1 MDIKAKQVDVIPMIH
16 YYIDEIGLHQIF
28 ENYIPNDNGADIR
41 PAQVL
46 CTIITNILIAS
57 KPLYKIEEWLTDYMD
72 GHAEDQSI
80 AKKYN
85 DDRCARVID
94 QLFNADRNS
103 IMTETVAATIKVHE
117 LETSHVHN
125 DSTTITFSGAYE
137 QQSKDAVQ
145 LEYGYNKDH
154 RPDHKQIVFGLN
166 ITEDGHVPIS
176 YQLYDGSTADV
187 VTHQTNWDSLRTFL
201 EKEDFIYTADCKLS
215 SRENL
220 KHIDSRNGTFITLV
234 PKNAKDAKTYIER
247 LKEGEIPFWS
257 FAYSVPNSRKKNM
270 ETIYRTIDTET
281 SKDGYR
287 IIWVHSNSKSDQDKA
302 TRERQLTTAEEKLKE
317 LSGKINKYY
326 LKTQKQIE
334 STIKKIISTTGE
346 LLIVELTEE
355 EIVEKKQLKR
365 GRSGTDTQFK
375 EIKTIKYHMNWH
387 RNERNIERESKAD
400 GVFPLITNEVQLSA
414 AEILKIYKQQPFLE
428 KRFQTKKSILEV
440 APVFLKKN
448 ERIEA
453 ITFLY
458 FIALMI
464 VSLIERNI
472 RQQMKELEI
481 ESLPILPTGLKCKSP
496 TWNNIRYFFRSIY
509 LAIIV
514 DGASVIN
521 EKVKGITELH
531 KKLLRLLKVPI
542 SKYTN
547 LTDYWWEFKFQT

>member
-16 YYIDEIGLHQIF
+16 HYIDEIGLHQIF

>member
-16 YYIDEIGLHQIF
+16 HYIDEIGLHQIF

-448 ERIEA
+448 ESDYISV
-453 ITFLY
+453 FY
-458 FIALMI
+458 
-464 VSLIERNI
+464 
-472 RQQMKELEI
+472 
-481 ESLPILPTGLKCKSP
+481 
-496 TWNNIRYFFRSIY
+496 SI
-509 LAIIV
+509 
-514 DGASVIN
+514 DDS
-521 EKVKGITELH
+521 
-531 KKLLRLLKVPI
+531 
-542 SKYTN
+542 
-547 LTDYWWEFKFQT
+547 